1 MQNENNDNRIRRR
14 NHLNHR
20 SDENEVGRNSKWTGL
35 EFFNNIKNLSP
46 KLWSLDFL
54 TCLRLND
61 NSLTRI
67 PAEIGRLTSLK
78 KLDLSSNKLRSLP
91 AEIGDLINLT
101 ELYLN
106 NNNLHSLPHE
116 LGRLFQ
122 IQILGLEGNPLSQ
135 EVLSWNAKKNGSSQ
149 IISYFLDH
157 LSGEFYLRV
166 CCVFGVLRGG
176 EYEISHFQ

>member
-1 MQNENNDNRIRRR
+1 MQNENSDTRIRKR
-14 NHLNHR
+14 NHLNHKAA
-20 SDENEVGRNSKWTGL
+20 EKEEANSQWTGL

-54 TCLRLND
+54 TSLKLKN

-67 PAEIGRLTSLK
+67 PADIGKLISLQ

-101 ELYLN
+101 ELRLD

-122 IQILGLEGNPLSQ
+122 IQVLGLDGNPLSQ
-135 EVLSWNAKKNGSSQ
+135 EILAWNSKKNGSAQ
-149 IISYFLDH
+149 LIAYLLDR
-157 LSGEFYLRV
+157 LSGE
-166 CCVFGVLRGG
+166 
-176 EYEISHFQ
+176 